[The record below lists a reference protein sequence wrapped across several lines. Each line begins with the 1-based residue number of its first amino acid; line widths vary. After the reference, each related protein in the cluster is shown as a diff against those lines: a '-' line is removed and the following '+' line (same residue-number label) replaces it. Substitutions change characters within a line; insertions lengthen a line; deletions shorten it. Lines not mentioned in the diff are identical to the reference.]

1 MFRRSLLAVATAAAL
16 VASSTSLFAAD
27 DVPLGR
33 LPRDV
38 VPDEVSV
45 DLKIDPAKD
54 RFSGHTRID
63 AALAKP
69 LKSFWL
75 HGRDLDIQSATIT
88 TADGETV
95 PLTIEQAH
103 QAGGVLKATAPDTL
117 PAGKAV
123 IDIVYE
129 APFGSL
135 SGAYQVKPEGTPHV
149 MTQFESLGACI
160 TFPGFD
166 EPSFKQPWKIS
177 LTVPA
182 DQQGIAN
189 TQQVSVEPAGEG
201 WKKLTFET
209 TENLPSY
216 LVAFA
221 VGPWDVVNWK
231 DIPPNSV
238 RKTPLQLR
246 GIAAKGQG
254 GRMDYALEHTGE
266 IVAALENY
274 FDIPYPFDK
283 LDILAAPDFAA
294 GAMEN
299 PGLITYRDYLL
310 FVNDDSPVGERQGYW
325 GTHAHELAHQWF
337 GDLVTMPWWDDIWL
351 NEAFATWM
359 GNKIVHQ
366 LHPEFHTDRSLMR
379 YGMYAMGQD
388 SLASSRRVHEP
399 IDDYTD
405 IDSAFDGITYA
416 KGGAVLA
423 MFERFVGEDD
433 FRQAIRDYLRAHSRG
448 NATSDDLIQSIAAH
462 SKDAKGVAA
471 AFHSFIDQPGVPE
484 LTVKVDCSGGMPI
497 LQLSQRRYLPLGS
510 VVERIEGQ
518 HWGVPLCV
526 RYEADGKIA
535 SQCELFDKAQGEVTL
550 DTGSC
555 PTWVMPNADG
565 AGYYRYTLD
574 PKSQQQL
581 TVAFDKL
588 NEREQTVYAATL
600 DAAFSAGTLDASAY
614 LQSVPLLASSDVRDT
629 KLAPTGQIGWMIERI
644 AKDEKQKD
652 ALRAYGR
659 AVYGPMLKELGIDA
673 KDGDTDEDRRLRS
686 ALIGFLAGTA
696 KDPVLRQ
703 ELANRGRRVLGMSV
717 GDEAGD
723 GKLHTDAVS
732 ADQLGT
738 VIWAAS
744 ELGGKDVFDAL
755 EKHFRNTADPS
766 IRGDLLSAM
775 GNMDDKALTER
786 ARKLVFEK
794 DLLRR
799 NELAPLLGSQAG
811 TEDDDR
817 RAELRAWTDQHFD
830 ELAELVAPK
839 VPRVL
844 YMYSANMCSPED
856 AKDLDAKFAKRM
868 ADVEGGP
875 RAMAQA
881 KERIQLCS
889 DLREAQAKH
898 PLVIPEYKP
907 R

>member
-1 MFRRSLLAVATAAAL
+1 MFRRSLLAVAAAAVL
-16 VASSTSLFAAD
+16 ATGSTSLFATD

-38 VPDEVSV
+38 VPDVVSV
-45 DLKIDPAKD
+45 DLKIDPAKE

-63 AALAKP
+63 AELAKP
-69 LKSFWL
+69 LRSFWL
-75 HGRDLDIQSATIT
+75 HGRDLDIRSATIT
-88 TADGETV
+88 TADGETL

-103 QAGGVLKATAPDTL
+103 EPGGVLRATAPDTL
-117 PAGKAV
+117 PAGKAS

-135 SGAYQVKPEGTPHV
+135 SGAYRVKPEGVPHV
-149 MTQFESLGACI
+149 MTQFESLGARI

-189 TQQVSVEPAGEG
+189 TRQVSVEPAGEG

-221 VGPWDVVNWK
+221 VGPWDVVQWK
-231 DIPPNSV
+231 DIPPNAV
-238 RKTPLQLR
+238 RKTPLPLR

-254 GRMDYALEHTGE
+254 GRMDYALENT
-266 IVAALENY
+266 AALVEAMEVY

-310 FVNDDSPVGERQGYW
+310 FVNEDSPVGERQSYW
-325 GTHAHELAHQWF
+325 GTHSHEIAHQWF

-366 LHPEFHTDRSLMR
+366 LHPEFHTDRGLMR

-399 IDDYTD
+399 IDEYTD
-405 IDSAFDGITYA
+405 IESAFDGITYA
-416 KGGAVLA
+416 KGGAVLS
-423 MFERFVGEDD
+423 MFERFVGEEP
-433 FRQAIRDYLRAHSRG
+433 FRDAIRDYLRAHSRG
-448 NATSDDLIQSIAAH
+448 NATSDDLIRSIAAH
-462 SKDAKGVAA
+462 SEDGDGVAK

-484 LTVKVDCSGGMPI
+484 LAVTLDCEGEQP
-497 LQLSQRRYLPLGS
+497 LLKLKQRRYLPLGS

-518 HWGVPLCV
+518 HWGIPLCV
-526 RYEADGKIA
+526 RYEAGGEIA
-535 SQCELFDKAQGEVTL
+535 SQCTLFDKVEGEVAL
-550 DTGSC
+550 NADSC
-555 PTWVMPNADG
+555 PVWVMPNADG

-574 PKSQQQL
+574 PASQQKL
-581 TVAFDKL
+581 TAAFDRL

-614 LQSVPLLASSDVRDT
+614 LQSVPLLASSEVRET
-629 KLAPTGQIGWMIERI
+629 RLAPTGQIGWMIQRI
-644 AKDEKQKD
+644 ARDEKQKE

-659 AVYGPMLKELGIDA
+659 AVYGPMLKELGIDP
-673 KDGDTDEDRRLRS
+673 KDGDSDEERRLRGS
-686 ALIGFLAGTA
+686 LIGFLAGTA
-696 KDPVLRQ
+696 KDPALRQ
-703 ELANRGRRVLGMSV
+703 ELANRGRRVLGLPV
-717 GDEAGD
+717 GDQPGD
-723 GKLHTDAVS
+723 GQLHADAVP

-744 ELGGKDVFDAL
+744 ELGDAAVYDAL

-766 IRGDLLSAM
+766 IRSDLLSAM

-799 NELAPLLGSQAG
+799 NELGPLLGSQAG
-811 TEDDDR
+811 TEDDAR
-817 RAELRAWTDQHFD
+817 RAELRAWIDQNFD
-830 ELAELVAPK
+830 RLAELSAPK
-839 VPRVL
+839 ERRVVSL
-844 YMYSANMCSPED
+844 YSANMCSAEE

-868 ADVEGGP
+868 ASLEGGP
-875 RAMAQA
+875 RGMAQTR
-881 KERIQLCS
+881 ERIQLCS
-889 DLREAQAKH
+889 DLREAQSRH
-898 PLVIPEYKP
+898 PLVIPEYKAH
-907 R
+907 

>member
-1 MFRRSLLAVATAAAL
+1 MFRRSLLALATATAL
-16 VASSTSLFAAD
+16 VAGSSSLFASD

-33 LPRDV
+33 LSRDV
-38 VPDEVSV
+38 VPDLVAV
-45 DLKIDPAKD
+45 DLKIDPAQE

-63 AALAKP
+63 AELAKP
-69 LKSFWL
+69 LRSFWL
-75 HGRDLDIQSATIT
+75 HGRDIDIKSATIT
-88 TADGETV
+88 TADGETL
-95 PLTIEQAH
+95 PLSIEQAH
-103 QAGGVLKATAPDTL
+103 EAGGVLKATAPDTL
-117 PAGKAV
+117 PAGKAS

-135 SGAYQVKPEGTPHV
+135 SGAYRVKPEGVPHV
-149 MTQFESLGACI
+149 MTQFESLGARI

-221 VGPWDVVNWK
+221 VGPWDVVKWK

-254 GRMDYALEHTGE
+254 GRMDYALENT
-266 IVAALENY
+266 AALVEAMEVY

-310 FVNDDSPVGERQGYW
+310 FVNEDSPVGERQGYW
-325 GTHAHELAHQWF
+325 GTHSHEIAHQWF

-366 LHPEFHTDRSLMR
+366 LHPEFHTDRGLMR

-399 IDDYTD
+399 IHEYTD
-405 IDSAFDGITYA
+405 IESAFDGITYA

-423 MFERFVGEDD
+423 MFERFVGEEP
-433 FRQAIRDYLRAHSRG
+433 FRDAIRDYLRAHSRG
-448 NATSDDLIQSIAAH
+448 NATSDDLIRSIAAH
-462 SKDAKGVAA
+462 SDDAKGVAA

-484 LTVKVDCSGGMPI
+484 LAIKVDCAGEKPV

-510 VVERIEGQ
+510 VVERIDGQ
-518 HWGVPLCV
+518 HWGIPLCV
-526 RYEADGKIA
+526 RYEADGEIA
-535 SQCELFDKAQGEVTL
+535 SQCTLFNQARGEVALET
-550 DTGSC
+550 DHC
-555 PTWVMPNADG
+555 PAWVMPNADG

-581 TVAFDKL
+581 TAAFDKL
-588 NEREQTVYAATL
+588 NEREQTVYSATL
-600 DAAFSAGTLDASAY
+600 DAAFSAGTLDASSY
-614 LQSVPLLASSDVRDT
+614 LQSVPLLASSDVRET

-659 AVYGPMLKELGIDA
+659 SVYGPMLKTLGIDA
-673 KDGDTDEDRRLRS
+673 REGDSDEDRRLRS

-696 KDPVLRQ
+696 KDPVLLQ
-703 ELANRGRRVLGMSV
+703 ELSNRGRRVLGMSV
-717 GDEAGD
+717 GDAPGD
-723 GKLHTDAVS
+723 GGLHPDAVP

-744 ELGGKDVFDAL
+744 ELGGKDVYDAL
-755 EKHFRNTADPS
+755 EKHFRETADPS
-766 IRGDLLSAM
+766 IRSDLLSAM
-775 GNMDDKALTER
+775 GNMDDKALAER

-799 NELAPLLGSQAG
+799 NELAPLLGAQSG
-811 TEDDDR
+811 TDDDAR
-817 RAELRAWTDQHFD
+817 RAELRAWVDQHFD
-830 ELAELVAPK
+830 LLAELAAPK
-839 VPRVL
+839 ERRILSL
-844 YMYSANMCSPED
+844 YTANMCSPAD
-856 AKDLDAKFAKRM
+856 AKELDAKFAQRM

-875 RAMAQA
+875 RSMAQA

-898 PLVIPEYKP
+898 PLVIPAYKP
-907 R
+907 G